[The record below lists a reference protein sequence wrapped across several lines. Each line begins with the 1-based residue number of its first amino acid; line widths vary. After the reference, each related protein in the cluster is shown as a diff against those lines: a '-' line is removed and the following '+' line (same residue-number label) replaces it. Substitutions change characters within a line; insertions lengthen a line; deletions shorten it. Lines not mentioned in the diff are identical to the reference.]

1 MNPFRL
7 LKQSELDRLEQKAGQ
22 AGADWSARWGLQ
34 GDFSWTA
41 VPADVLPLDGLAHH
55 RVAVEFAD
63 VVRGRLDVSAS
74 MAGLLSSV
82 LLGHGEQPGDHPVS
96 LRLAQSCM
104 VDWLAVLAS
113 DARVCPLSAGLP
125 TSLED
130 RGSGAARVACQWGGR
145 VLFAATLPLPLLRRI
160 GVVEARSAGAP
171 AAELARRS
179 AAVLPAGLRI
189 DATLSDTALTI
200 KDLREISVGDVL
212 VLNHPLDAP
221 LSLRIGGIAAGRA
234 YPGVSG
240 QRLGVELSK

>member
-7 LKQSELDRLEQKAGQ
+7 LKKSELDRLERKAAQ
-22 AGADWSARWGLQ
+22 AAADWSARWGLQ

-41 VPADVLPLDGLAHH
+41 VPADVLPVSGLTDH

-63 VVRGRLDVSAS
+63 AVRGRLDVPAG
-74 MAGLLSSV
+74 MAGLLSS
-82 LLGHGEQPGDHPVS
+82 LLLAQGEQPGDHPLA

-104 VDWLAVLAS
+104 LDWLAVLAP
-113 DARVCPLSAGLP
+113 DAKACALPAGLP
-125 TSLED
+125 AGLED
-130 RGSGAARVACQWGGR
+130 RGSGAARIVCQREGR
-145 VLFAATLPLPLLRRI
+145 VVFAVTLPLPLLRRI
-160 GVVEARSAGAP
+160 GVVEARSAEAP
-171 AAELARRS
+171 AAELVRRS
-179 AAVLPAGLRI
+179 AAVLPARLRI

-212 VLNHPLDAP
+212 ILNQSLDAP
-221 LSLRIGGIAAGRA
+221 LSLRIGSIAAGRA